1 MEKKEW
7 LTKIL
12 NIRREELKPVFLMMV
27 FSFFIGLSLTFYF
40 TASNAIFLKHFPPRM
55 IPISFIASGLIVY
68 IAWWLFSKIDK
79 KASLSLQVTV
89 KFIFVFL
96 SVLAISIGVWMFDS
110 KVLAFILYTWV
121 RVMVYITLVNF
132 WGLAGRLFN
141 IRQGKRIFSLIS
153 VGEVVS
159 IIIGYFSIPFI
170 LKVVKVSDVL
180 FLASGS
186 LFICVVVVI
195 LIFRTFKTQLP
206 AGRPQPPKA
215 VVASEWNYWNLLK
228 KPYFRLIS
236 LMALL
241 PIFGYLFVDYLFLA
255 QLKKEFVND
264 PATIAR
270 FLGIFLGF
278 LAVLE
283 LLFKLFSGRLL
294 NKYGLKPSL
303 LALPV
308 ILLFSIFLAA
318 VFGTAYG
325 TVGMFFSFI
334 ALARLFERSI
344 RGSVYEPGFQLLY
357 QPVPTEQ
364 RLPFQN
370 QIEGIPKASGT
381 VLTGVVI
388 LAFSSIP
395 WFNLVW
401 FNWLFIIVL
410 GLWIWVAYRMYEE
423 YRNMIKS
430 KLSNLKKEGQ
440 QEVDPMDTVIR
451 NAFERNGEEQY
462 PKLIRFFEKSEPGGI
477 RHALEGTKAFSYVRA
492 HEPEERPFGYL
503 TDLARSEEVW
513 ERIEAARLL
522 GSSGRYNT
530 YKLLISLLK
539 DPDPDVR
546 KAAIISSGRIR
557 RVELW
562 PWIIENLTVPDYA
575 HAAGIAV
582 QMIGEPILQDVDRY
596 FEKIGHHPE
605 AQLRILKI
613 YGLIGG
619 PEAVKKLRDKIYH
632 PNHDIRFQVLLS
644 LSDLDYHAAQ
654 SEILFIKQIIED
666 AVETMV
672 WTMASLVD
680 IGAGPASFNLQ
691 QALLQELEEKK
702 EQLFLL
708 LSLLYD
714 SKTIGHIREHIES
727 TDNNAKIYA
736 LEISDMMISDDIKEL
751 FFPIFEDLPLHERL
765 SRFAIRFPQEKLG
778 TEERLAEIINKDY
791 SSINRWTKACAL
803 DMLARLAGGAS
814 GTAAGLLAANLVNP
828 DPLLGELAAWAL
840 YSKYRGYYDETIARF
855 EKSSNR
861 LIPVIVRKMALLESR
876 TDILIFDKIL
886 ILRDTELF
894 ALVNETVL
902 LNLFAGFRAA
912 EPDPDTLTITSDSGF
927 TLRVPSENLFE
938 MMTGNPMMTER
949 YLRLYVLNNH
959 A

>member
-7 LTKIL
+7 FTKIL
-12 NIRREELKPVFLMMV
+12 NIRREEFKPVLLMMT

-55 IPISFIASGLIVY
+55 IPVSFIASGIIVY
-68 IAWWLFSKIDK
+68 LAWWLFSKMDK
-79 KASLSLQVTV
+79 RASLSLQVTV

-96 SVLAISIGVWMFDS
+96 SVLAISIGVWARDS
-110 KVLAFILYTWV
+110 SVLAFILYTWV

-132 WGLAGRLFN
+132 WGLAGRIFN

-170 LKVVKVSDVL
+170 LKVIRVSDVL

-195 LIFRTFKTQLP
+195 VIFRTFKTQLP

-215 VVASEWNYWNLLK
+215 VVASEWNYWNLLR

-255 QLKKEFVND
+255 QLKREFVND
-264 PATIAR
+264 PTTIAR

-283 LLFKLFSGRLL
+283 LLFKLFSGRIL
-294 NKYGLKPSL
+294 NRYGLKPSL

-308 ILLFSIFLAA
+308 ILLFSIFMAA
-318 VFGTAYG
+318 VFGTVYG
-325 TVGMFFSFI
+325 MVGMFFSFI

-388 LAFSSIP
+388 LVFSAIP

-401 FNWLFIIVL
+401 FNWLFILVL
-410 GLWIWVAYRMYEE
+410 GFWIWTALKMYEE
-423 YRNMIKS
+423 YRNMIKG
-430 KLSNLKKEGQ
+430 KLSDLKKAGER
-440 QEVDPMDTVIR
+440 EDDPMASVIR
-451 NAFERNGEEQY
+451 SAFSHAREDQY
-462 PKLIRFFEKSEPGGI
+462 PLLTGFFAKSQPAGI
-477 RHALEGTKAFSYVRA
+477 DRALEGTPAAGLFKDSSK
-492 HEPEERPFGYL
+492 EEKSFAYL
-503 TDLARSEEVW
+503 TDLARSGEVW
-513 ERIEAARLL
+513 ERVEAARLL
-522 GSSGRYNT
+522 GTSARYNT

-539 DPDPDVR
+539 DPEPSVR
-546 KAAIISSGRIR
+546 KAALIASGHIR

-562 PWIIENLTVPDYA
+562 PWIIENLAVPEFA
-575 HAAGIAV
+575 HTAGIAAR
-582 QMIGEPILQDVDRY
+582 MIGEPIIRDADR
-596 FEKIGHHPE
+596 FFDRMGHLPE
-605 AQLRILKI
+605 TQLRILKV
-613 YGLIGG
+613 YRDIGG
-619 PEAVKKLRDKIYH
+619 PEAVKKLRDKMFH
-632 PNHDIRFQVLLS
+632 PNHNIRFQALLS
-644 LSDLDYHAAQ
+644 LSNLQYHASP
-654 SEILFIKQIIED
+654 SEIPFIKQIVED
-666 AVETMV
+666 TVESMV
-672 WTMASLVD
+672 WTMASLAD
-680 IGAGPASFNLQ
+680 IGGGRETLNLQ
-691 QALLQELEEKK
+691 QALLQEIEEKK
-702 EQLFLL
+702 EHLFLL

-727 TDNNAKIYA
+727 SDKNAKIYA

-751 FFPIFEDLPLHERL
+751 FLPVFEDLPIQERL
-765 SRFAIRFPQEKLG
+765 HRFSVRFPQERLPVP
-778 TEERLAEIINKDY
+778 ERLCEIINKDY
-791 SSINRWTKACAL
+791 SKINRWTKASAI
-803 DMLARLAGGAS
+803 DMLSRIPSADPVTVRE
-814 GTAAGLLAANLVNP
+814 LLAANLVNP
-828 DPLLGELAAWAL
+828 DPLLDELAAWAL
-840 YSKYRGYYDETIARF
+840 FSKHREYYDETMARF
-855 EKSSNR
+855 GKSSNPVVP
-861 LIPVIVRKMALLESR
+861 LIAAKIPLLENR
-876 TDILIFDKIL
+876 TDILLFDKIL
-886 ILRDTELF
+886 IIRDLELF
-894 ALVNETVL
+894 ALISETAL
-902 LNLFAGFRAA
+902 LNLFTGIRPVG
-912 EPDPDTLTITSDSGF
+912 PDEETLTIRSDSGF
-927 TLRVPSENLFE
+927 DLRIPAISLYE
-938 MMTGNPMMTER
+938 MMTGDPVMTER